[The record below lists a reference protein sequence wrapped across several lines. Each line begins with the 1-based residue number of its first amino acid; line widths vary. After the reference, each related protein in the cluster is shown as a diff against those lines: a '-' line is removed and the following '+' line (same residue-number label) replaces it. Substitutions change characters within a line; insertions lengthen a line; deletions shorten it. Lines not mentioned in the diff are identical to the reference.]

1 MVVPAVIG
9 AAGAIGAGVAGFAG
23 SGAQNRANQRMARE
37 QMEFQRRSMGEQMGF
52 QERMSNTA
60 YQRAVQDMTKA
71 GLNPMLA
78 YMQGGSSTPSGSA
91 LGGSTAEMQNRLG
104 AGISS
109 ALQARNIEAQVANV
123 KAMTEILKAE
133 LPEKKA
139 SAVIFGSKLGPM
151 VKGLQLVSGMVNS
164 AKALGQLV
172 KPHMNLP

>member
-9 AAGAIGAGVAGFAG
+9 AAGAIGAGIAGFAG

-37 QMEFQRRSMGEQMGF
+37 QMDFQRRAMAEQIGF

-78 YMQGGSSTPSGSA
+78 YMQGGASTPPGSMA
-91 LGGSTAEMQNRLG
+91 GGSTAEMQNKLG

-109 ALQARNIEAQVANV
+109 ALQARSIEAQVANV
-123 KAMTEILKAE
+123 KALTNILKAE
-133 LPEKKA
+133 LPEKQA

-151 VKGLQLVSGMVNS
+151 IKGLQLVSGMLS
-164 AKALGQLV
+164 
-172 KPHMNLP
+172 